1 MQPQLVRELGSI
13 IRNQVSVGRKSIL
26 DAYGDILF
34 RAWRDC
40 TGVCLVEVENL
51 VQVTSS
57 PSKQSYLHQRQK
69 DGKQKRRPES

>member
-1 MQPQLVRELGSI
+1 MRELGSI
-13 IRNQVSVGRKSIL
+13 IRNQVSVGRKSTL

-51 VQVTSS
+51 VQVPF
-57 PSKQSYLHQRQK
+57 PSEKSAYAVSADASQGEARK
-69 DGKQKRRPES
+69 A